1 MIQGFKTN
9 IDMPKLGMYHY
20 KVDVQL
26 QDYSQYT
33 RLVKFIDEHHKIM
46 YRDVTLKHADIEFEL
61 YVRSV
66 EELHGIMDELRSHF
80 KGAIGTYV
88 YYLFKKLYKINYFP
102 I

>member
-1 MIQGFKTN
+1 
-9 IDMPKLGMYHY
+9 MPKLGMYHY